1 MTNENFNKFISNNY
15 PVTLFDEMNK
25 KENIAYECNDGLV
38 SCRRFDKEGHI
49 EYTEPDF
56 SYLRG

>member
-1 MTNENFNKFISNNY
+1 MTNENFNEFISNNY

-38 SCRRFDKEGHI
+38 SCRRFDKEI
-49 EYTEPDF
+49 DTETD
-56 SYLRG
+56 LRG

>member
-1 MTNENFNKFISNNY
+1 MTNENFNEFISNNY

-38 SCRRFDKEGHI
+38 SCRRFDKV
-49 EYTEPDF
+49 EYKEPDF
-56 SYLRG
+56 SYLKG